1 MAKPIFVTNC
11 VAGRAPIR
19 RIVGK
24 S

>member
-11 VAGRAPIR
+11 VAGRAPII